1 MKAADSSLVIAA
13 FATWHEHHA
22 IARKAMAG
30 RPRLVAHAAVESYSV
45 LTRLPPPHRAH
56 PAIVHAFITERFAE
70 PFLTLSETGCQEF
83 LATVA
88 ARQILGGPA
97 YDALIAFTAA
107 EHEATLLSLDRRA
120 TATYESVGAAVE
132 LILP

>member
-1 MKAADSSLVIAA
+1 MRAVDSSVVIAA

-22 IARKAMAG
+22 LARKAMSS

-56 PAIVHAFITERFAE
+56 PSIVHAFITERFTE
-70 PFLTLSETGCQEF
+70 PFLTLSEAGYQEL

-88 ARQILGGPA
+88 TSQILGGSA

-107 EHEATLLSLDRRA
+107 EHKATLLSLDQRA
-120 TATYESVGAAVE
+120 AATYAAVGATVE
-132 LILP
+132 QLIP

>member
-1 MKAADSSLVIAA
+1 MRAVDSSVVIAA

-22 IARKAMAG
+22 VARKAMADS
-30 RPRLVAHAAVESYSV
+30 PRLIAHAAIETYSV

-56 PAIVHAFITERFAE
+56 PSIVHAFITERFPE
-70 PFLTLSETGCQEF
+70 PFLILSETGYQEL

-88 ARQILGGPA
+88 ARSIPGGPA

-107 EHEATLLSLDRRA
+107 EHEATLLSLDQRA
-120 TATYESVGAAVE
+120 AATYEAVGAKVQQLA
-132 LILP
+132 P

>member
-1 MKAADSSLVIAA
+1 MKAVDSSVVIAA
-13 FATWHEHHA
+13 FATWHEHHTVA
-22 IARKAMAG
+22 SKAMAG
-30 RPRLVAHAAVESYSV
+30 RPRLVAHAAVEAYSV

-56 PAIVHAFITERFAE
+56 PSIIHAFMSERFSE
-70 PFLTLSETGCQEF
+70 PFLVLSETGYQEL

-107 EHEATLLSLDRRA
+107 EHQATLLSLDQRA
-120 TATYESVGAAVE
+120 AATYEAVGARVQQ
-132 LILP
+132 LVP